1 MIGVTNFDSQFWHK
15 HRPESTKL
23 RSATFVRHILDRSCS
38 QSRRQLHSRL
48 VLYVLL
54 YSSILHH
61 PSVSTQRSKLY
72 DTEQQTLTV
81 NSGTSTYQNRR
92 NWEAL
97 PFSDKFLTGLALS
110 LVDNCILGLCSMFYF
125 THQSYTTPQSQLNGL
140 SSTIRSNKLWQSI
153 LAQAHTRIDET
164 EKRCLFQTNSWQ
176 VLLSV
181 SSTTAL

>member
-110 LVDNCILGLCSMFYF
+110 LVDDCTLGLCSKLCF
-125 THQSYTTPQSQLNGL
+125 TFLKLCRSCYTTCQSQLRRTL
-140 SSTIRSNKLWQSI
+140 YDMHI
-153 LAQAHTRIDET
+153 LIPFLEPSDI
-164 EKRCLFQTNSWQ
+164 
-176 VLLSV
+176 
-181 SSTTAL
+181 